1 MGDKEEEDKY
11 EVIMEMMKEVVK
23 TVKEI
28 RRDQGEYRDMFK
40 DLREENR
47 GLRTEIEKM
56 KKRMEDFEKKIR
68 ANNQIMEEKINKH
81 EKHGRKNNIIIKGM
95 RTETGTAEQDV
106 ENLMEAILE
115 QKIKTSEVKIINTK
129 SGKNMI
135 RVKLEDGD
143 KHKVM
148 KAKTK
153 LKGKSVFIEDDMTRE
168 ERSIQFELRK
178 IAREEKKNGKE
189 VKIGYQKLRI
199 NKQSWVWDTN
209 LDKLIEVP
217 KN

>member
-178 IAREEKKNGKE
+178 IAREEKKTAK
-189 VKIGYQKLRI
+189 R
-199 NKQSWVWDTN
+199 
-209 LDKLIEVP
+209 
-217 KN
+217 